1 MGGIKT
7 GFKSYVLLAI
17 VFAFV
22 SSFFFQKVQFVT
34 ADLGRFIQN
43 GAVFFETGEVLQ
55 NNYYSY
61 TEPNWK
67 FSNHHWGIGVLYF
80 MVHKI
85 SDFEGLHLFN
95 VLLMILA
102 LFLFLRHWFARI
114 PMAILVTALLL
125 CMPLINWRVE
135 VRPEFLSYFFL
146 SIVYYNL
153 WQFISG
159 QISFKRLLL
168 WCLPIMVIWVNV
180 HIFFVVGLSLIGA
193 FWVCSYALKS
203 YKVFSKDL
211 ARVFIGSVLVSLINP
226 SGVFGVLEPFMIFKE
241 YGYMVAENQS
251 VMFMLERDLSDAKY
265 YVLIIV
271 VSLLVLLSA
280 YFFFFFKHRVF
291 LSDAYA
297 LQAIL
302 ILCFAI
308 PAFSMIRFIP
318 LFGLIAIPFVA
329 SNLKAVF
336 ENVIYIKQVFV
347 LKFGFIIPILFMLI
361 SMNLPEERFYRY
373 WNPKVFKQNS
383 GLGLQKGINKSAE
396 WFVNTRINGPILNN
410 YDIGGYLIYH
420 LFPKQKVFTDNRPEA
435 YSIDFFKKLYYPL
448 HESEDAWI
456 EAEKKHQFNAIYY
469 FRHDNTE
476 HGQPFLIRRLQD
488 PSWVPVFVDAWTI
501 IMLKKNQQNA
511 DIIKKYALP
520 PSMFSIR
527 K

>member
-153 WQFISG
+153 
-159 QISFKRLLL
+159 LY
-168 WCLPIMVIWVNV
+168 VI
-180 HIFFVVGLSLIGA
+180 H
-193 FWVCSYALKS
+193 K
-203 YKVFSKDL
+203 
-211 ARVFIGSVLVSLINP
+211 
-226 SGVFGVLEPFMIFKE
+226 
-241 YGYMVAENQS
+241 
-251 VMFMLERDLSDAKY
+251 
-265 YVLIIV
+265 
-271 VSLLVLLSA
+271 
-280 YFFFFFKHRVF
+280 
-291 LSDAYA
+291 
-297 LQAIL
+297 
-302 ILCFAI
+302 
-308 PAFSMIRFIP
+308 
-318 LFGLIAIPFVA
+318 
-329 SNLKAVF
+329 
-336 ENVIYIKQVFV
+336 
-347 LKFGFIIPILFMLI
+347 
-361 SMNLPEERFYRY
+361 
-373 WNPKVFKQNS
+373 
-383 GLGLQKGINKSAE
+383 
-396 WFVNTRINGPILNN
+396 
-410 YDIGGYLIYH
+410 
-420 LFPKQKVFTDNRPEA
+420 
-435 YSIDFFKKLYYPL
+435 
-448 HESEDAWI
+448 
-456 EAEKKHQFNAIYY
+456 
-469 FRHDNTE
+469 
-476 HGQPFLIRRLQD
+476 
-488 PSWVPVFVDAWTI
+488 
-501 IMLKKNQQNA
+501 
-511 DIIKKYALP
+511 
-520 PSMFSIR
+520 
-527 K
+527 